1 MVLFCEVFLSSHRI
15 KPTSAQALGTERMER
30 AKVIKEELL
39 EQDTRFLAVYVE
51 AKNSCLIMLSEKEDK
66 MGTLAIAVPKPKD
79 MLGPVTSSVLIG
91 DKNAVSARM
100 FAEYVAVKKG
110 KIALVSVYLEKL
122 DEMQAQAFFMHL
134 IEKVMKKE
142 NEAES
147 EKEPTSA

>member
-1 MVLFCEVFLSSHRI
+1 
-15 KPTSAQALGTERMER
+15 MER

-51 AKNSCLIMLSEKEDK
+51 AKNSCLVMLSEKEDK

-79 MLGPVTSSVLIG
+79 LLGPVTSSVLVG

-100 FAEYVAVKKG
+100 FAEYVAAKKG
-110 KIALVSVYLEKL
+110 KIALVSVYLERL
-122 DEMQAQAFFMHL
+122 SEMQAQGFFKEL

-147 EKEPTSA
+147 EKEPTSV

>member
-1 MVLFCEVFLSSHRI
+1 
-15 KPTSAQALGTERMER
+15 MER

-39 EQDTRFLAVYVE
+39 EQDTRFLAIYVE

-79 MLGPVTSSVLIG
+79 LLGPVTSSILVG

-100 FAEYVAVKKG
+100 FAEYVAAKKG

-147 EKEPTSA
+147 EKEPTRA

>member
-1 MVLFCEVFLSSHRI
+1 
-15 KPTSAQALGTERMER
+15 MER

-79 MLGPVTSSVLIG
+79 LLGPVTSSVLVG

-100 FAEYVAVKKG
+100 FAEYVASKKG
-110 KIALVSVYLEKL
+110 KIAMVSVYLDKVTEI
-122 DEMQAQAFFMHL
+122 QAQEFFMHL
-134 IEKVMKKE
+134 IEKVLKSGTKKE
-142 NEAES
+142 PEAI
-147 EKEPTSA
+147 